1 MSATKILNI
10 RYKPSPMSV
19 TLKAINQTKM
29 LNSFGNFKHL
39 SKSQIKETSMGAK

>member
-19 TLKAINQTKM
+19 TLKAINQTPKC
-29 LNSFGNFKHL
+29 
-39 SKSQIKETSMGAK
+39 